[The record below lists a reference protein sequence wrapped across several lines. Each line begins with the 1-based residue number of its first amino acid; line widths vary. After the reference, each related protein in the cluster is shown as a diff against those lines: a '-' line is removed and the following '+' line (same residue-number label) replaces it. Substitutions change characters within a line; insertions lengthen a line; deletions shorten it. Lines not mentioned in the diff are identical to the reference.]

1 MLVRERLAIG
11 VIAATSMAFACSS
24 NPPRDINFGSD
35 VGSEFTPPD
44 VGVRKDVQVDVQVV
58 DVQVDVQV
66 EESGSPVDNGGGE
79 VALDASPDASV
90 SDLDASIGGG
100 K

>member
-11 VIAATSMAFACSS
+11 VIAATWMGLACSS
-24 NPPRDINFGSD
+24 TPPRDINYGSD
-35 VGSEFTPPD
+35 VGAEFTPPD
-44 VGVRKDVQVDVQVV
+44 VGARK
-58 DVQVDVQV
+58 DVQV
-66 EESGSPVDNGGGE
+66 EESGTSVDNGGGE

-90 SDLDASIGGG
+90 ADLDASIGGS

>member
-1 MLVRERLAIG
+1 MLVRQRLAIG
-11 VIAATSMAFACSS
+11 VIAAALTAFACSS

-35 VGSEFTPPD
+35 VGSDFTPPD
-44 VGVRKDVQVDVQVV
+44 VGARK
-58 DVQVDVQV
+58 DVQV
-66 EESGSPVDNGGGE
+66 EESGNSVDNGGGE

-90 SDLDASIGGG
+90 ADFDASIGGS